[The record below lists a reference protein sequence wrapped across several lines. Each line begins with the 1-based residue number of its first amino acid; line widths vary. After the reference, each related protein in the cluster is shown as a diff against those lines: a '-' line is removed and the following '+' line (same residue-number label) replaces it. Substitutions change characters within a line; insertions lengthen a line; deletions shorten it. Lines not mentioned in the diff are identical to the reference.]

1 LAKKTTKKGSNFC
14 HFLPKLA
21 VISLKIG
28 SKTGRKLDLEMKIN
42 P

>member
-1 LAKKTTKKGSNFC
+1 LAKKTTKNGSNFC

-28 SKTGRKLDLEMKIN
+28 LKIGEKLDLEMKVK